1 MMSSHVDELLNY
13 MQEHAG
19 AEAQRQSSF
28 MAAYFENADPDEMA
42 ARGPAALYAIAN
54 AHWRLLDAPHAAQ
67 SARLRVYNPTLSE
80 DGFVSEHTVAGF
92 PIIDI

>member
-42 ARGPAALYAIAN
+42 ARGPAA
-54 AHWRLLDAPHAAQ
+54 
-67 SARLRVYNPTLSE
+67 
-80 DGFVSEHTVAGF
+80 
-92 PIIDI
+92 